1 MCTHT
6 HTRKLS
12 ERAGLSARGPCFA
25 HPPLAPCSV
34 PLLAFLYVP
43 SPTRPL
49 PASPD
54 LLITAHLPLAWDD
67 CLREGSVLGPAFSSP
82 LPLNPEPEQGPF
94 LVPHARADPV
104 AELCSYLDSSPQ
116 LTGPQNTPLG
126 RAFLDWSHSWQRGAG
141 NGWPRL
147 VATSLT
153 SASPRPGQG
162 VHVVGPALTRTAE
175 RALPSLSLITAPPP
189 RPRQV
194 GQG

>member
-104 AELCSYLDSSPQ
+104 AELCSYLDS
-116 LTGPQNTPLG
+116 
-126 RAFLDWSHSWQRGAG
+126 
-141 NGWPRL
+141 
-147 VATSLT
+147 
-153 SASPRPGQG
+153 
-162 VHVVGPALTRTAE
+162 
-175 RALPSLSLITAPPP
+175 LITPTHGPSEYPTRKSFPGLESQLAEGCGKWLAKAGGNLSNLRITQAWTGGPCC
-189 RPRQV
+189 RPSSQ
-194 GQG
+194 QDC